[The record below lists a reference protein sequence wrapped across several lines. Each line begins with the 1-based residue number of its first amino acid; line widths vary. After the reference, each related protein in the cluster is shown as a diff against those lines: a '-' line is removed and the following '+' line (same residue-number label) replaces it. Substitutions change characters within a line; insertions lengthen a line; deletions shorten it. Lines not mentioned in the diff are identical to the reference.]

1 MPGSPTLLRW
11 PRKRPDAFPP
21 SDFFSV
27 FLSERF
33 HYWGLAASGRWCSLR
48 FLVAC
53 CRGKFQ
59 GRIAMQHPWWSP
71 VEEFTRHILIY
82 STLLSLFVLAAL
94 YGSAINALLESSIAS
109 KFVLHVV
116 LALEY
121 AIVVCD
127 AIVIM
132 IYMISDVLKGVR
144 RLMR

>member
-1 MPGSPTLLRW
+1 
-11 PRKRPDAFPP
+11 
-21 SDFFSV
+21 
-27 FLSERF
+27 
-33 HYWGLAASGRWCSLR
+33 
-48 FLVAC
+48 
-53 CRGKFQ
+53 
-59 GRIAMQHPWWSP
+59 MQHPWWSP

-94 YGSAINALLESSIAS
+94 YGSAINALLENSIAS